1 MVFRL
6 IELALLL
13 ICLGAVAIMGYRY
26 YRAAAAR
33 RDADNGGSLD
43 KDVTDFL
50 KKKRQKE

>member
-1 MVFRL
+1 MAFRL
-6 IELALLL
+6 IQLALLL
-13 ICLGAVAIMGYRY
+13 ICLGAVAITAYRY
-26 YRAAAAR
+26 YRAVAAK